1 MSMAVGEYH
10 IEVEEVEPFPE
21 ALFRVIVRTDDATTE
36 HMVTLDWAYFTKLRG
51 DREVGAFIQDSF
63 MFLLERE
70 APSAILSQ
78 FNMRIIATYFPEYE
92 ECITKT

>member
-1 MSMAVGEYH
+1 MAVGEYH
-10 IEVEEVEPFPE
+10 IEVEEIEPFPE
-21 ALFRVIVRTDDATTE
+21 ALFRVTVRAEDATTE

-51 DREVGAFIQDSF
+51 DREVEAFIQDSF

-78 FNMRIIATYFPEYE
+78 FNMRTVVTYFPEYE
-92 ECITKT
+92 KNIAKK